1 MNGRCVFMNKKSGG
15 RNTNA
20 TAVDQFDLDGN
31 YIKTWDCIMTA
42 ARAVG
47 ASPACISLCCR
58 GKKYYSAGGYRWKYA
73 KKQKEFLY
81 LAVTNDKYEL
91 PIAVADSASEL
102 AKMLGLSVYTI
113 YTGVCRE
120 AKNVRKIV
128 KAEV

>member
-1 MNGRCVFMNKKSGG
+1 MNKKSGG

-31 YIKTWDCIMTA
+31 YIRTWDCIMTA

-128 KAEV
+128 KVEV

>member
-1 MNGRCVFMNKKSGG
+1 MNKKSGG

-31 YIKTWDCIMTA
+31 YIRTWDCIMTA
-42 ARAVG
+42 ARATG
-47 ASPACISLCCR
+47 ASPASISLCCR
-58 GKKYYSAGGYRWKYA
+58 GKKYYSAGGYKWKYA

-128 KAEV
+128 KVEV

>member
-1 MNGRCVFMNKKSGG
+1 MNKRTGG
-15 RNTNA
+15 GNTNA
-20 TAVDQFDLDGN
+20 TAVDQYDMDGN
-31 YIKTWDCIMTA
+31 YIRTWDCIMTA
-42 ARAVG
+42 ARDTRTSAT
-47 ASPACISLCCR
+47 SISLCCR
-58 GKKYYSAGGYRWKYA
+58 GKKYYSAGGYKWKYA

-120 AKNVRKIV
+120 AKNARKIV
-128 KAEV
+128 KVEV

>member
-1 MNGRCVFMNKKSGG
+1 MNKKSGG

-31 YIKTWDCIMTA
+31 YIRTWDCIMTA

-58 GKKYYSAGGYRWKYA
+58 GKKYYSAGGYKWKYA

-128 KAEV
+128 KVEV

>member
-1 MNGRCVFMNKKSGG
+1 MKDKSGG
-15 RNTNA
+15 ENHNA

-42 ARAVG
+42 ARDTRTSAT
-47 ASPACISLCCR
+47 SISLCCR

-128 KAEV
+128 KVEV

>member
-1 MNGRCVFMNKKSGG
+1 MNKKSGG
-15 RNTNA
+15 GNTSA
-20 TAVDQFDLDGN
+20 IAVDQFDLDGN

-42 ARAVG
+42 SKAVG

-58 GKKYYSAGGYRWKYA
+58 GKKYYSAGGYKWKYA

-102 AKMLGLSVYTI
+102 AKMLGIERQTVFVNL
-113 YTGVCRE
+113 CRP
-120 AKNVRKIV
+120 AKNKRKIV
-128 KAEV
+128 KVRI

>member
-1 MNGRCVFMNKKSGG
+1 MNKKSGG

-31 YIKTWDCIMTA
+31 YIRTWGCIMTA

-58 GKKYYSAGGYRWKYA
+58 GKKYYSAGGYKWKYA

-128 KAEV
+128 KVEV

>member
-1 MNGRCVFMNKKSGG
+1 MNKKSGG
-15 RNTNA
+15 GNTSA
-20 TAVDQFDLDGN
+20 IAVDQFDLDGN

-42 ARAVG
+42 SKAVG

-58 GKKYYSAGGYRWKYA
+58 GKKYYSAGGYKWKYA

-120 AKNVRKIV
+120 SKNVRKIV
-128 KAEV
+128 KVEV

>member
-1 MNGRCVFMNKKSGG
+1 MNKRTGG
-15 RNTNA
+15 GNTNA

-58 GKKYYSAGGYRWKYA
+58 GKKYYSAGGYKWKYA

-102 AKMLGLSVYTI
+102 AKMLGLSVCTI
-113 YTGVCRE
+113 YTGVCRD

-128 KAEV
+128 KVEV

>member
-1 MNGRCVFMNKKSGG
+1 MNKKSGG

-31 YIKTWDCIMTA
+31 YIRTWDCIMTA
-42 ARAVG
+42 ARDTRTSA
-47 ASPACISLCCR
+47 ASISLCCR

-102 AKMLGLSVYTI
+102 AKILGIERQTVFVNL
-113 YTGVCRE
+113 CRP
-120 AKNVRKIV
+120 AKNKRKILKIKV
-128 KAEV
+128 

>member
-1 MNGRCVFMNKKSGG
+1 MNKKSGG
-15 RNTNA
+15 ESTNA

-31 YIKTWDCIMTA
+31 YIRTWDCIMTA
-42 ARAVG
+42 ARDTRTSAT
-47 ASPACISLCCR
+47 SISLCCR
-58 GKKYYSAGGYRWKYA
+58 GKKYYSAGGYKWKYA

-128 KAEV
+128 KVEV

>member
-1 MNGRCVFMNKKSGG
+1 MNKKSGG

-42 ARAVG
+42 ARSTG
-47 ASPACISLCCR
+47 ASSTSISLCCR
-58 GKKYYSAGGYRWKYA
+58 GKKYYSAGGYKWKYA

-128 KAEV
+128 KVEV

>member
-1 MNGRCVFMNKKSGG
+1 MNKKSGG
-15 RNTNA
+15 GNTSA
-20 TAVDQFDLDGN
+20 IAVDQFDLDGN

-42 ARAVG
+42 SKAVG

-58 GKKYYSAGGYRWKYA
+58 GKKYYSAGGYKWKYA

-102 AKMLGLSVYTI
+102 AKMLGIERQTVY
-113 YTGVCRE
+113 VNLCRS
-120 AKNVRKIV
+120 AKDKRKIV
-128 KAEV
+128 KVRI

>member
-1 MNGRCVFMNKKSGG
+1 MKDKIGG
-15 RNTNA
+15 ENHNA

-42 ARAVG
+42 ARDTRTSAT
-47 ASPACISLCCR
+47 SISLCCR

-102 AKMLGLSVYTI
+102 AKILGIERQTVFVNL
-113 YTGVCRE
+113 CRP
-120 AKNVRKIV
+120 AKNKSKIV
-128 KAEV
+128 KVEV

>member
-1 MNGRCVFMNKKSGG
+1 MNKKSGG
-15 RNTNA
+15 GNTNA

-31 YIKTWDCIMTA
+31 YIRTWDCIMTA
-42 ARAVG
+42 SKSTG
-47 ASPACISLCCR
+47 ASPTCISLCCR
-58 GKKYYSAGGYRWKYA
+58 GKKYYSAGGYKWKYA

-102 AKMLGLSVYTI
+102 AKMLGLSVCTI
-113 YTGVCRE
+113 YTGVFRE

-128 KAEV
+128 KVEV

>member
-1 MNGRCVFMNKKSGG
+1 MNKKSGG

-42 ARAVG
+42 SKAVG

-58 GKKYYSAGGYRWKYA
+58 GKKYYSAGGYKWKYA

-113 YTGVCRE
+113 YTGVCRG

-128 KAEV
+128 KVEL